1 MRDQYINSGQGFL
14 LVYSITTKRSLET
27 IREMKDKILQVKEA
41 EKFPMVLVGN
51 KCDLESERKVTLEE
65 GKDLAKTWNIG
76 FFETSAKARINIE
89 ESFME
94 LVTQVLNFES
104 ESPDKTSDAGPQRP
118 TKAPKSK
125 KGGSTCNLL

>member
-1 MRDQYINSGQGFL
+1 
-14 LVYSITTKRSLET
+14 
-27 IREMKDKILQVKEA
+27 MKDKILQVKEA